1 MFLALVAL
9 RHFVVPRNIGKQF
22 RVFDFKRRR
31 ELEYVEDRHLI
42 EVSWFEHELVDELK
56 YLVNP

>member
-9 RHFVVPRNIGKQF
+9 RHLVVPRNIGKQF

-31 ELEYVEDRHLI
+31 ELEYVEGRHLT
-42 EVSWFEHELVDELK
+42 EVSRFEHELLDELK
-56 YLVNP
+56 YLVDP